1 MAAPS
6 ESPNQ
11 KATDLIKPI
20 SLPLYFAIPTPQS
33 CINLPVIIES
43 DKLKQM
49 LIAAISSAKNK
60 SNLCFIMYL
69 YNSFMFDFIDWQK

>member
-1 MAAPS
+1 MAAVS

-11 KATDLIKPI
+11 KPTDLINPI

-33 CINLPVIIES
+33 CINLPVIMES

-49 LIAAISSAKNK
+49 FMVAIKSAKK
-60 SNLCFIMYL
+60 SSNLCFCKYL
-69 YNSFMFDFIDWQK
+69 